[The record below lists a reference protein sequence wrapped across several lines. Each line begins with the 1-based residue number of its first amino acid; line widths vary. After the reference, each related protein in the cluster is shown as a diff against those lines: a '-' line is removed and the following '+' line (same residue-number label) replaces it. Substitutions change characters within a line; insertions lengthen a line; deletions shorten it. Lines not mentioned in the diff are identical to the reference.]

1 MHDDVYSESAIV
13 AASKP
18 TFSLGPIQLLTHRR
32 VTNLAGCEPWQ
43 LGVIQQHV
51 YRTASAVE
59 TSRTECVL
67 GNRTLLGGKWLQD
80 YTATFLICIEKRG
93 FGGFRSRVQQKLS
106 GDVI

>member
-1 MHDDVYSESAIV
+1 MHDDVYSESPIV
-13 AASKP
+13 ATSKP
-18 TFSLGPIQLLTHRR
+18 TFSIQLLTHRR

-80 YTATFLICIEKRG
+80 YTATLLICI
-93 FGGFRSRVQQKLS
+93 
-106 GDVI
+106 